1 MIAPKMAT
9 PKELPIERKKTL
21 DEVAAPRSFCSAAF
35 WRATMRTGM
44 IRPTP
49 MPSGNMNRPAFQIGV
64 CWFMVDSRNMPNGIS
79 TDPMMGQSL

>member
-49 MPSGNMNRPAFQIGV
+49 APSGNMYRPAFHDGRVLVHGGEQVHAEGHQHR
-64 CWFMVDSRNMPNGIS
+64 SR
-79 TDPMMGQSL
+79 